1 MFGVKIWQNTEFCQI
16 KQLKGIFAQLLQG
29 SLHKLASFHML
40 NYQHFSPEVTFQSV
54 PYSIQLMVSRFF
66 LDFLGGKTWFELFC
80 IKLTFPNSVCGG
92 ALFCS
97 STANLQL
104 LLLQTVGATT
114 ISVASGQ
121 KSLFVSSAFQR
132 AVPTLLLSAWILIR
146 SKLASHVR
154 LMHALQKLASYDL
167 TTGTIPSSP

>member
-1 MFGVKIWQNTEFCQI
+1 
-16 KQLKGIFAQLLQG
+16 
-29 SLHKLASFHML
+29 
-40 NYQHFSPEVTFQSV
+40 
-54 PYSIQLMVSRFF
+54 MVSRFF
-66 LDFLGGKTWFELFC
+66 LDFLGGKTWFELFSN
-80 IKLTFPNSVCGG
+80 KLTFPNSVCGG

-154 LMHALQKLASYDL
+154 LMHAL
-167 TTGTIPSSP
+167 